1 MRQSPASNFLTFK
14 MESINDKWLSPL
26 DHMRAEEVISG
37 RKAIIRIESIR
48 KGVPALA
55 NHKSEIKRA
64 KQNENR
70 KLRNRSTKTQVK
82 NAVKTVRKATLELAA
97 EDIGQNLNQAKS
109 VIARAAQKGVIHPRN
124 AARKISRLSKLVNR
138 SLAE

>member
-1 MRQSPASNFLTFK
+1 
-14 MESINDKWLSPL
+14 
-26 DHMRAEEVISG
+26 MRAEEVISG

-82 NAVKTVRKATLELAA
+82 NAVKTVRKATVELPA

>member
-1 MRQSPASNFLTFK
+1 MINGYDSLIILGSRQVSPVERPFS
-14 MESINDKWLSPL
+14 
-26 DHMRAEEVISG
+26 
-37 RKAIIRIESIR
+37 ESIR

-70 KLRNRSTKTQVK
+70 KLRNRSTKTRVK
-82 NAVKTVRKATLELAA
+82 NAIKTVRNTAGGGTT
-97 EDIGQNLNQAKS
+97 EDIGRELNQAKS

-124 AARKISRLSKLVNR
+124 AARKMSRLSKLVNR
-138 SLAE
+138 SLAD